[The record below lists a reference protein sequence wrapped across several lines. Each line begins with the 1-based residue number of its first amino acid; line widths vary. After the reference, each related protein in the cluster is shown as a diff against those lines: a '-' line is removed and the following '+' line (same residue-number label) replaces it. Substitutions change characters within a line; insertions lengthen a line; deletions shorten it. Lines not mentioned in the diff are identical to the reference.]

1 MKKETLSKLVI
12 INNFVLNFDSISYF
26 QHGFDEA
33 KNEHSIAFKMV
44 CGDNINFDF
53 KNKEEYDDI
62 LSNIIEN
69 YRENEAIKLDKIN
82 TVAENFSAT
91 ADKTLKLVKKP
102 LKKG

>member
-1 MKKETLSKLVI
+1 MKKEISSKLVI

-26 QHGFDEA
+26 QHGFDES
-33 KNEHSIAFKMV
+33 KGEHSIAFKMV
-44 CGDNINFDF
+44 CGDNVNFDF

-69 YRENEAIKLDKIN
+69 YRENEAKKLDKVN
-82 TVAENFSAT
+82 TV

-102 LKKG
+102 LRKH